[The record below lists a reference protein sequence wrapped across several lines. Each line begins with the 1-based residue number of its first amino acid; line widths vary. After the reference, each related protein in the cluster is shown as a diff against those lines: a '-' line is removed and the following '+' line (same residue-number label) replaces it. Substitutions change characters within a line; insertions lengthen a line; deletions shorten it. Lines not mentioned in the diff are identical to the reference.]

1 MSVEALDR
9 MNGILD
15 ADLRVFTGDTM
26 SRLGALQ
33 DENPAE
39 FAGLRDA
46 AEGMKKAL
54 IDWRRG
60 YRNTVKAGAP
70 AEPVRALVDSGGRLH
85 DALKQINTTVRK
97 ASPSAVRQ
105 WIRVAGGTVKGVAGD
120 ISIGIQAV
128 GKATIE
134 AGKQSLVLVKWLPWI
149 LAGGA
154 LLWFLAPRLLTA
166 GVQGYQSRRKE
177 GAPA

>member
-33 DENPAE
+33 DENPSE
-39 FAGLRDA
+39 YAGLRDA
-46 AEGMKKAL
+46 AEGMKKTL
-54 IDWRRG
+54 IEWRRG
-60 YRNTVKAGAP
+60 YRNTIKAGSP
-70 AEPVRALVDSGGRLH
+70 SEPVRALIDAGGRLH
-85 DALKQINTTVRK
+85 DALKQINGAVRK

-105 WIRVAGGTVKGVAGD
+105 WIQIAGGTVAGVAGD
-120 ISIGIQAV
+120 IAVGVQAV
-128 GKATIE
+128 GRATIE
-134 AGKQSLVLVKWLPWI
+134 AGKETLVLVKWLPWI

-166 GVQGYQSRRKE
+166 GVQGYRRRKE
-177 GAPA
+177 EPAV